1 MADNPPITPEGIP
14 MRVAD
19 ESFVLER
26 KNVEIEVK
34 IENCKPWGKRTATGK
49 VTMIFLS
56 VSKIWNIYLN
66 SFT

>member
-49 VTMIFLS
+49 VTNM
-56 VSKIWNIYLN
+56 NI
-66 SFT
+66 